1 MTREKDRE
9 EKEERTD
16 GERKVE
22 KKEEIENIYGQVRI
36 ASLSK

>member
-1 MTREKDRE
+1 MKERERERE
-9 EKEERTD
+9 ERRRTD